1 MSNLAAFAQGVKK
14 SRPFLEKNNL
24 EQRAHKSEAS
34 KNMGAPFFW
43 KKIDTARKTLGLL
56 ENDTDREGAKKKGT
70 ARKTLGLL
78 EKYTD
83 RVGGKNQTRRGTTS
97 DFFENDTYRVGI
109 RGQTRPGKTSNFWK
123 WYIWRGCHMQDT

>member
-1 MSNLAAFAQGVKK
+1 MIQ
-14 SRPFLEKNNL
+14 
-24 EQRAHKSEAS
+24 
-34 KNMGAPFFW
+34 
-43 KKIDTARKTLGLL
+43 IARVP
-56 ENDTDREGAKKKGT
+56 KKKGT

-109 RGQTRPGKTSNFWK
+109 RGQTRPGKTSDF
-123 WYIWRGCHMQDT
+123 